1 MKYLT
6 PILLAA
12 AVAAGG
18 TAAIAQTAPS
28 QQPTPSP
35 AMRAQFKEMRT
46 QMRQIHTTERS
57 QILGALTPAHRALL
71 ASVAGQL
78 ATTTNPDYKAAAN
91 RLDSALSSG
100 EKQAILNAAQNARSK
115 QRTLM
120 QQLRSQ
126 FSPPPGAPQHER
138 EMGQHHR
145 HRTPDAGMLLLHLA
159 APGPGLMMHRPM

>member
-28 QQPTPSP
+28 QHPTPSP
-35 AMRAQFKEMRT
+35 AIRAQFKEMRT

-115 QRTLM
+115 QRSLM
-120 QQLRSQ
+120 QQVRAQ
-126 FSPPPGAPQHER
+126 FSPPPGAARHER
-138 EMGQHHR
+138 GMGQHRQHR
-145 HRTPDAGMLLLHLA
+145 APDAGMLLLHLA
-159 APGPGLMMHRPM
+159 APGQGMMMHRRM